1 MLLKI
6 TLKNKSWNDMAKSQ
20 KSELTQKSTAKLP
33 SKLKISDSQS
43 MHSLENQ
50 FLIAMPALG
59 DPYFNKTVTYI
70 CEHNEDGAMGLII
83 NLPVNIT
90 LSDLLK
96 QIDPEDNEQSDNRG
110 KTSNSGLSNKSKSIG
125 LTDNSLTDITN
136 SLEQLVL
143 TGGPIAQQRGFVLH
157 SSQTGWSSSLVLNKE
172 LMITTSK
179 DILMALGTEKAPA
192 QFMVTLGYA
201 GWGPGQLEQELQ
213 ANSWLTTPADS
224 DILFNTPIEL
234 RWKKATEKLGIDLA
248 HLSSDVGHA

>member
-1 MLLKI
+1 MGN
-6 TLKNKSWNDMAKSQ
+6 LKNEGQN
-20 KSELTQKSTAKLP
+20 SEALP
-33 SKLKISDSQS
+33 MD
-43 MHSLENQ
+43 SLENQ
-50 FLIAMPALG
+50 LLIAMPSLG

-70 CEHNEDGAMGLII
+70 CEHNEEGAMGLII

-96 QIDPEDNEQSDNRG
+96 QIEPEDEVTDKSNVTDSDN
-110 KTSNSGLSNKSKSIG
+110 TTAETHNKSENDKAIPLSV
-125 LTDNSLTDITN
+125 TDITN

-143 TGGPIAQQRGFVLH
+143 AGGPIAKQRGFVLH
-157 SSQTGWSSSLVLNKE
+157 SSQNGWNSSLTLNKE

-179 DILMALGTEKAPA
+179 DILLALGTEKAPE
-192 QFMVTLGYA
+192 QFIVTLGYA

-224 DILFNTPIEL
+224 NILFNTPIEQ

-248 HLSSDVGHA
+248 HLSSDIGHA